1 MRATLL
7 YGAGDVRVETVPDPV
22 PHEPTDAV
30 VKVTHSCVCGTDLWP
45 YKSFP
50 QSEAEGALRMGHEFI
65 GVVQDT
71 GAQVATL
78 KPGDRVI
85 APFVYSDN
93 TCPHCARGVHTSC
106 VNGGSWGSTRPDGT
120 VVDGGQGQYVRVPQA
135 DGTLV
140 RVDADAAAVE
150 ALAPALLALSDVMGT
165 GHHAALGAR
174 VTPGST
180 AAVVGDG
187 AVGLCGV
194 LAAKRLGAQRIILL
208 GASEPRWAVASA
220 FGATDRVTVRG
231 PEQAAEAMREL
242 TGGLGADAVLDCVGT
257 RQAFDTAVAIA
268 RPGASVGY
276 VGVPQDL
283 DHGYAPLPIR
293 PMFSRNVSLSG
304 GVAPVRAYLPELLA
318 DVLAGRLDPSPVFDL
333 ELPLE
338 RAADA
343 YRAMNDRTAI
353 KVLLR
358 P

>member
-7 YGAGDVRVETVPDPV
+7 YGNGDVRVEAVPDPV
-22 PHEPTDAV
+22 LHEPTDALV
-30 VKVTHSCVCGTDLWP
+30 EVTHSCVCGSDLWP

-50 QSEAEGALRMGHEFI
+50 AIEAPIRMGHEFI
-65 GVVQDT
+65 GVVRES
-71 GAQVATL
+71 GAQVTGL
-78 KPGDRVI
+78 RPGDRVI

-106 VNGGSWGSTRPDGT
+106 VNGGNWGARRPDGS

-140 RVDADAAAVE
+140 PVPADGATVE

-174 VTPGST
+174 VVPGAV

-194 LAAKRLGAQRIILL
+194 LAARRLGAQRVILL
-208 GASEPRWAVASA
+208 GSSEPRWAVARK

-231 PEQAAEAMREL
+231 AQAAAEAVREL
-242 TGGLGADAVLDCVGT
+242 TAGLGADAVLECVGT
-257 RQAFDTAVAIA
+257 REAFDTALAVA

-283 DHGYAPLPIR
+283 KDGYAPLPIR
-293 PMFSRNVSLSG
+293 PMFVRNVGLNG
-304 GVAPVRAYLPELLA
+304 GIAPVRAYLPELLA
-318 DVLAGRLDPSPVFDL
+318 DVLDGTLDPSPVFDL

-353 KVLLR
+353 KVLLK